1 MLKKDYYVLILILSL
16 ITEMIWTCI
25 IIFILAVG
33 YEGLK
38 YYREYLL
45 RSWRTTSY
53 NISDAPN
60 GRITKAVDNGGT
72 AGRDPQL
79 DMYAFDY

>member
-1 MLKKDYYVLILILSL
+1 
-16 ITEMIWTCI
+16 MIWTCI
-25 IIFILAVG
+25 IIFILAVS

-45 RSWRTTSY
+45 RSWRINSY
-53 NISDAPN
+53 YISDAPDGTRTN
-60 GRITKAVDNGGT
+60 AVNNGGK
-72 AGRDPQL
+72 ADRDPHL

>member
-1 MLKKDYYVLILILSL
+1 MLKKDYYVLILVLSL

-25 IIFILAVG
+25 IIFILAVS

-45 RSWRTTSY
+45 RSWRITSY
-53 NISDAPN
+53 YISDAPN
-60 GRITKAVDNGGT
+60 GTRTNAVNNGGI
-72 AGRDPQL
+72 AGRDPHL